1 MSYFDLLL
9 YFYLCLAPRGK
20 VLAADV
26 KELMILQALE
36 MVLLNFFPDD
46 LLFHQFWL
54 FIIIAMLVL
63 L

>member
-1 MSYFDLLL
+1 M
-9 YFYLCLAPRGK
+9 APRTK
-20 VLAADV
+20 ESATEIE
-26 KELMILQALE
+26 ELMILQALE

>member
-1 MSYFDLLL
+1 M
-9 YFYLCLAPRGK
+9 APRSKG
-20 VLAADV
+20 LAIEV

-36 MVLLNFFPDD
+36 MVLLNFFLDD

-54 FIIIAMLVL
+54 FEIIAMLVL